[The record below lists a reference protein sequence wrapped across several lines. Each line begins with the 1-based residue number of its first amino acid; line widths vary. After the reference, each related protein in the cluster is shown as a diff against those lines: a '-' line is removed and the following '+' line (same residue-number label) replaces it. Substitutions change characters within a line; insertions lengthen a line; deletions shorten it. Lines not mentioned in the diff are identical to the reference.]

1 MLVLVGKDTSEAS
14 LRFLPMGF
22 AAVRLRA
29 LVVSIKNACR
39 CSSERLLDS
48 IKSEWLFTI
57 LIDGRCHGSSQGSRG
72 FCQWV
77 CHGSIEGSRGFDGC
91 IV

>member
-1 MLVLVGKDTSEAS
+1 MLVLVGKDSSQAS
-14 LRFLPMGF
+14 SRFLPMGF
-22 AAVRLRA
+22 AEVRVRV
-29 LVVSIKNACR
+29 LVVSIKKACR
-39 CSSERLLDS
+39 CSSERLVVS
-48 IKSEWLFTI
+48 INSEGLLSIW
-57 LIDGRCHGSSQGSRG
+57 IDGCCHGSSQGSRG

>member
-29 LVVSIKNACR
+29 LVVSINVGPWFSRWADRVRNKVPIFWPNSAFDR
-39 CSSERLLDS
+39 SRRRFS
-48 IKSEWLFTI
+48 IDPFRKGGGPVNSVV
-57 LIDGRCHGSSQGSRG
+57 RQ
-72 FCQWV
+72 V
-77 CHGSIEGSRGFDGC
+77 
-91 IV
+91 